1 MNVPLTDAA
10 MADIRAE
17 LARRDPALARAHT
30 EAPALS
36 WRVRPGG
43 FEGLLWMIVGQQ
55 VSTASAAAIWARVQA
70 GLGSVTAQVVLGLGV
85 EGMRTLGLSLPKA
98 RYAVALAEAEPDW
111 AELSRLDDDAA
122 LTRLIALKG
131 IGRWTAE
138 VYLMFCDAR
147 TDIFPSGDIALQEAL
162 RWADRLDHRPDA
174 DVTARRAEAWGPHRS
189 TAAHLLWAWYGA
201 VRRGDVSHPM
211 RPD

>member
-1 MNVPLTDAA
+1 MRTPPTDAA
-10 MADIRAE
+10 MADIRAD
-17 LARRDPALARAHT
+17 LALRDPALARAHA

-55 VSTASAAAIWARVQA
+55 VSTASAAAIWARIST
-70 GLGSVTAQVVLGLGV
+70 GLGAVTPETVATRGI
-85 EGMRTLGLSLPKA
+85 EGMRALGLSLPKA
-98 RYAVALAEAEPDW
+98 RYAIALADAGFTSETV
-111 AELSRLDDDAA
+111 SRLDDEAA
-122 LTRLIALKG
+122 LTTLVALKG

-138 VYLMFCDAR
+138 VYLMVCDAR

-162 RWADRLDHRPDA
+162 RWTDRLEARPGA
-174 DVTARRAEAWGPHRS
+174 DQTARRAQAWGPHRS

-201 VRRGDVSHPM
+201 VRRGEAAHPM
-211 RPD
+211 RTD